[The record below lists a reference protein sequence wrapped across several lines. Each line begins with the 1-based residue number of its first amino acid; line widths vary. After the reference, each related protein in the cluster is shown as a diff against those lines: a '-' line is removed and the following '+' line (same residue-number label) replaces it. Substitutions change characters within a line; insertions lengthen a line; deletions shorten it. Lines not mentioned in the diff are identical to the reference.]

1 MIYLL
6 HFRIHYHTSEGEY
19 VAVKL
24 TDSGESQ
31 RSLIP
36 LNDNGDGVHA
46 GEYELQLDAGLDPH
60 YYYVVC
66 RGGEITAQE
75 KLYPQRSL
83 VLDDTQGEL
92 WHRDVWRW
100 DERQMN
106 LGSKALHDVVF
117 ACGRHLPARP
127 VPSRGEM
134 IFCIHALTPASDD
147 SFRIVLT
154 GSSRELG
161 EWSVDRGVV
170 MKRTDTYEY
179 TAAVPAQTE
188 DTQYKYVALCN
199 GQVMWEQGDNRM
211 VDVAPEGACAVLDDG
226 YIRIPSL
233 TDWHGA
239 GIVVPLFSLHSK
251 DSDGIGDF
259 RDLRKLV
266 SWAAEAGISAI
277 QLLPVCDT
285 NTMCTWRDSYPYNVV
300 SVFALNPVYINLR
313 EAGYKGRRYEQAD
326 YRDGVDY
333 ERVIAYKNK
342 ALRNLY
348 RSVRGS
354 LAGDARY
361 RRFKEENAGW
371 LDAYAAYCALR
382 DRYGTLDFSQW
393 EGHKRYDPE
402 KIMEDRKLTAEA
414 EYYKYVQY
422 IAFGQMKKAT
432 ACAHRKHIFLK
443 GDIPIGV
450 HPASCE
456 VWKYPHYFHRDM
468 QTGAPPDYFS
478 ADGQNWGFPTYN
490 WQAMEGDEYEW
501 WRERLRVMSQ
511 FFDAYRIDHVLGFF
525 RIWEIPRRYSSGKY
539 GHFSPALSYSSAEL
553 SAAGVSTEAKNID
566 TLLMQVGH
574 DLYQPAIAPFETDA
588 FRELDSAGQA
598 AYRRIYNEFY
608 GERNEALWKKGALR
622 KLGIITRS
630 TSMLPCAEDLGML
643 PHCVADV
650 LGQLD
655 ILSLQIQSMPKQPG
669 REYDDVSLYPYQSV
683 DTISTHD
690 MPSLRLWWHRY
701 PDRARR
707 FAAAALGMTG
717 DVPTETTAEIC
728 RRIIASHLHS
738 PSMLTLLSFQDWTST
753 APSARARDLEPEQ
766 INDPADSHHRW
777 RYRTHLSLEQMKADR
792 DFTAL
797 IRRLIHESQR
807 DSFK

>member
-46 GEYELQLDAGLDPH
+46 GDYELQLDAGLDPH

-266 SWAAEAGISAI
+266 SWAAEAGMSAI

-354 LAGDARY
+354 LASAAS
-361 RRFKEENAGW
+361 RRRMPAGW
-371 LDAYAAYCALR
+371 TPTPPTALCA
-382 DRYGTLDFSQW
+382 TV
-393 EGHKRYDPE
+393 
-402 KIMEDRKLTAEA
+402 TAHSISA
-414 EYYKYVQY
+414 S
-422 IAFGQMKKAT
+422 GKAT
-432 ACAHRKHIFLK
+432 SATTQRR
-443 GDIPIGV
+443 
-450 HPASCE
+450 S
-456 VWKYPHYFHRDM
+456 WR
-468 QTGAPPDYFS
+468 TGNS
-478 ADGQNWGFPTYN
+478 
-490 WQAMEGDEYEW
+490 
-501 WRERLRVMSQ
+501 
-511 FFDAYRIDHVLGFF
+511 
-525 RIWEIPRRYSSGKY
+525 PRRPS
-539 GHFSPALSYSSAEL
+539 
-553 SAAGVSTEAKNID
+553 
-566 TLLMQVGH
+566 
-574 DLYQPAIAPFETDA
+574 
-588 FRELDSAGQA
+588 
-598 AYRRIYNEFY
+598 
-608 GERNEALWKKGALR
+608 
-622 KLGIITRS
+622 ITNMCS
-630 TSMLPCAEDLGML
+630 TS
-643 PHCVADV
+643 
-650 LGQLD
+650 
-655 ILSLQIQSMPKQPG
+655 LSG
-669 REYDDVSLYPYQSV
+669 R
-683 DTISTHD
+683 
-690 MPSLRLWWHRY
+690 
-701 PDRARR
+701 
-707 FAAAALGMTG
+707 
-717 DVPTETTAEIC
+717 
-728 RRIIASHLHS
+728 
-738 PSMLTLLSFQDWTST
+738 
-753 APSARARDLEPEQ
+753 
-766 INDPADSHHRW
+766 
-777 RYRTHLSLEQMKADR
+777 
-792 DFTAL
+792 
-797 IRRLIHESQR
+797 
-807 DSFK
+807 